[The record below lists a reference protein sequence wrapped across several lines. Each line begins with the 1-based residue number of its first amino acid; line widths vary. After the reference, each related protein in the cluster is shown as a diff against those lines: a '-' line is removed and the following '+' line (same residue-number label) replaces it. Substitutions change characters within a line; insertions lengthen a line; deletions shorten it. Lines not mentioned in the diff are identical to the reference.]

1 MSLFTFSNVF
11 NYMNQQYPGA
21 TNNINGD
28 DVLQELRLSENTTK
42 TYESDQSDSEMPTV
56 SSVCNT
62 YPGEVRIF

>member
-28 DVLQELRLSENTTK
+28 DVFQELRLSENTTK
-42 TYESDQSDSEMPTV
+42 ICESDQSDSEMPTV

>member
-1 MSLFTFSNVF
+1 
-11 NYMNQQYPGA
+11 MNQQYPGA